1 MVLRRALLLPKV
13 ASPAC
18 ALLCWLFVLPAA
30 PASATECPVPP
41 DIFLFEPTLPRLV
54 DALVSGRPLTIV
66 ALGGASTEGRA
77 AEGAEHSWPSRLGA
91 ELARDF
97 PQSAVTVVNLARPR
111 QTAAAVVRRL
121 EKEVLAR
128 NPSLVIWETGTVDA
142 VRNAELGEFQE
153 TLQSA
158 VAMLREKSAVV
169 LMDMQFSRGVQSFVD
184 FEPYRK
190 VLQQVSDLN
199 DIPLFPRT
207 EIMRAWAESGEIDYR
222 VKDKQ
227 QRRDMARKLYRCIG
241 AAVAVFLTRG
251 TPPPEAGR

>member
-1 MVLRRALLLPKV
+1 MPRIGP
-13 ASPAC
+13 PAC
-18 ALLCWLFVLPAA
+18 AVLCLLFALPPKPSAA
-30 PASATECPVPP
+30 ADCPVPP
-41 DIFLFEPTLPRLV
+41 DIFLFEPTLPHLV
-54 DALVSGRPLTIV
+54 DSLVSGKPVTIV
-66 ALGGASTEGRA
+66 AIGGASTEGRA
-77 AEGAEHSWPSRLGA
+77 AEGAEHSWPSRLGV
-91 ELARDF
+91 ELSRDF
-97 PQSAVTVVNLARPR
+97 PQATVTVVNLARLR
-111 QTAAAVVRRL
+111 QTSAAVARRL
-121 EKEVLAR
+121 EKEVITK

-142 VRNAELGEFQE
+142 VRKVELGEFQD

-158 VAMLREKSAVV
+158 VALLKRNSEVV

-207 EIMRAWAESGEIDYR
+207 ELMREWSETGEIDYR

>member
-1 MVLRRALLLPKV
+1 MPRIGP
-13 ASPAC
+13 PAC
-18 ALLCWLFVLPAA
+18 ALLCLLAALPLRPSAA
-30 PASATECPVPP
+30 ADCPVPP
-41 DIFLFEPTLPRLV
+41 DIFLFEPTLPKLV
-54 DALVSGRPLTIV
+54 DSLVAGRPVTIV
-66 ALGGASTEGRA
+66 AIGGASTEGRA

-97 PQSAVTVVNLARPR
+97 PQASVTVLNLARPR

-121 EKEVLAR
+121 EKDVIAR

-142 VRNAELGEFQE
+142 VRNVELGEFQE
-153 TLQSA
+153 TLQSG
-158 VAMLREKSAVV
+158 VALLKEKSDVV

-207 EIMRAWAESGEIDYR
+207 ELMREWGETGEINYR

-227 QRRDMARKLYRCIG
+227 QRRDMARMLYRCLG
-241 AAVAVFLTRG
+241 TAVATFLTRG